1 MNEAHHSANLVNVN
15 YNASCNFDLKYVSDV
30 GDLSRYVLLLVL
42 KHVMLSCASHHLT
55 LERTA

>member
-15 YNASCNFDLKYVSDV
+15 CNASSNFSIKCVSDM

-42 KHVMLSCASHHLT
+42 KHIMLSCASHHLT